1 MWWSFLSVRCVC
13 VHFLC
18 CKASCHKC
26 RDFTHIYYFAV
37 FMDQTLGM
45 ASQAAPS
52 PRLQSWCRAEGWR
65 CMFPSGAHNL
75 VPGSRVIG
83 RIQLLMV
90 VGLNSLFS

>member
-1 MWWSFLSVRCVC
+1 MLDVC
-13 VHFLC
+13 VFVFYAAKQVATNAGTSHTFIISRFSWIRRW
-18 CKASCHKC
+18 AWPHKLL
-26 RDFTHIYYFAV
+26 RP
-37 FMDQTLGM
+37 LGC
-45 ASQAAPS
+45 SHGVGPGG
-52 PRLQSWCRAEGWR
+52 RR